1 MKYVSRYLWERKKL
15 LAAILA
21 APAALFA
28 VFYLYDLPLSPL
40 FYSLAVTGTILFFVF
55 VLPGFLHYARRARE
69 LEQLEKNF
77 SLPLSG
83 AETLP
88 EELLSEALK
97 NAVGELGRQK
107 DAEEKKRDEMLGY
120 YTMWVHQIKTPLSAM
135 RLILKSDGALDKTGR
150 EALLQELFKVERYVE
165 MVLGY
170 LRLETMTADLRLE
183 SCPVYPIVRQAV
195 KKFAPQFIYQK
206 LTLTLEE
213 FPNRVVTD
221 EKWLLFAIEQI
232 LSNALKYT
240 RAGSI
245 TISMEKDDVLTIAD
259 TGVGIPAED
268 LPRIFERGFTGYNGR
283 QEKTSTGLG
292 LYLTR
297 QVLTRL
303 GHSISIESAPGKGTA
318 VHLALGREEL
328 PLY

>member
-1 MKYVSRYLWERKKL
+1 MKYLTRYLWERKKL
-15 LAAILA
+15 LAAILVA
-21 APAALFA
+21 LAALFA

-40 FYSLAVTGTILFFVF
+40 FYSLAVAGVISFFLF
-55 VLPGFLHYARRARE
+55 VLPGFLRFARRARE

-77 SLPLSG
+77 SLPLPQ

-88 EELLSEALK
+88 EELFSGALK
-97 NAVGELGRQK
+97 SAVGELERRE
-107 DAEEKKRDEMLGY
+107 DSEKKKQEEMIGY

-135 RLILKSDGALDKTGR
+135 RLILKSDGELDKAGR

-183 SCPVYPIVRQAV
+183 SCQVYSIVRQAV

-206 LTLTLEE
+206 LTLTLEK

-221 EKWLLFAIEQI
+221 EKWLLFAIEQV

-240 RAGSI
+240 KSGSI
-245 TISMEKDDVLTIAD
+245 TISMDEHDVLTIAD

-303 GHSISIESAPGKGTA
+303 NHTISIESTLGEGTA
-318 VHLALGREEL
+318 VHLSLGREEL
-328 PLY
+328 MLY